1 VIGRGNVID
10 GRFRLANH
18 VSELL
23 VAGGSSVKSY
33 ILTIAAAGKDG
44 ESDSIVCG
52 LGRQTLLNIWR
63 CMVSVSD
70 ECEEGLV

>member
-1 VIGRGNVID
+1 MYYIIKSDLLVEEVGPPLLIGRGNVID

-23 VAGGSSVKSY
+23 VAGGSSVESY
-33 ILTIAAAGKDG
+33 ILTIAAAGKDD

-52 LGRQTLLNIWR
+52 LGRHPF
-63 CMVSVSD
+63 
-70 ECEEGLV
+70 